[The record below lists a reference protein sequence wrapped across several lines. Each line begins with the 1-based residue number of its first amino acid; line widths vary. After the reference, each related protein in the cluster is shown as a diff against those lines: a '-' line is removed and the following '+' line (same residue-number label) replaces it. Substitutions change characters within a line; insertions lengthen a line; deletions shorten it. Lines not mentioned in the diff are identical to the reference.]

1 MKHFTLL
8 TLALALVAG
17 AAAHA
22 PVEGDPVPAAAE
34 QSTGELKLGQTAPL
48 LDREMLGVDGAQ
60 HSIASEMGERGIL
73 VVFSCNTCP
82 FVVGN
87 GEKSE
92 GWEGRYMETAARLR
106 DQGFGMILV
115 NSNEAKRGNVDSYK
129 AMQEHAEERG
139 YRIPYLVDENHVLAD
154 AFGAMK
160 TPHVYLLDA
169 SGTLVYRGAI
179 DDNVNRAADVKERFV
194 LSAVKDLVRGR
205 PVAISETPAVG
216 CSIKRVQS

>member
-17 AAAHA
+17 AGAAG
-22 PVEGDPVPAAAE
+22 PFEGDPIPAAVQA
-34 QSTGELKLGQTAPL
+34 TGDFELGQTAPL
-48 LDREMLGVDGAQ
+48 LDHAMLGVDGER

-106 DQGFGMILV
+106 DQGFSMILV
-115 NSNEAKRGNVDSYK
+115 NSNEAKREGVDSYK
-129 AMQEHAEERG
+129 AMQEHAEQRG
-139 YRIPYLVDENHVLAD
+139 YRIPYLVDENHALAD

-169 SGTLVYRGAI
+169 NGTLVYRGAI
-179 DDNVNRAADVKERFV
+179 DDNVNSAAEVRERYV

-205 PVAISETPAVG
+205 PVGISETPAVG
-216 CSIKRVQS
+216 CSIKRVKA